1 MIQVNEFNEG
11 AGKRFIVEIRS
22 DLNIGGRVRFKK
34 GRRMFPIGKVMETKK
49 RESVR
54 FIAY

>member
-22 DLNIGGRVRFKK
+22 DLNIGGRVRFKE